1 MCRSN
6 TLLSYFSVTVRT
18 LGLSEEDAGV
28 LSKQLSFQPC
38 LDGWEPNP
46 QQRPWAAQQCEQ
58 AMRISRDGGTM
69 PCLHKANFRCQRIS
83 EFTLI

>member
-6 TLLSYFSVTVRT
+6 TLFSYFSMTVRT

-28 LSKQLSFQPC
+28 LSKQLRLQHC

-46 QQRPWAAQQCEQ
+46 QQRVWAAQQCEQ
-58 AMRISRDGGTM
+58 AVTISRDGGII
-69 PCLHKANFRCQRIS
+69 PCFQIS
-83 EFTLI
+83 GVKGSVNLL

>member
-38 LDGWEPNP
+38 LDGWELK
-46 QQRPWAAQQCEQ
+46 PWAAQQCEQ
-58 AMRISRDGGTM
+58 AVRISRDGGIM
-69 PCLHKANFRCQRIS
+69 PCLHKANFRCQRIH